1 VSVHDE
7 GPDSAAGL
15 GASERLTVASVAV
28 TPIAVKDPPL
38 LNAAGC
44 HQPYALRSIIE
55 LHTDAGITG
64 ISEAYGDDPTL
75 ELIGRAAA
83 ALPGLDVFDING
95 LTRRVSESLGA
106 ITAYNPTELIGPTG
120 VDKTVAQIVAA
131 FEVACYD
138 AQGKALGR
146 PVVDLLG
153 GAVRERVDF
162 SAYLFY
168 KWAEHPAGG
177 GCDFEPDGWGAAL
190 DPDGIVAQA
199 RRMVDTYGFG
209 SLKLKG
215 GVFAPDEEIEAIRA
229 LRQAFPDHPLRIDP
243 NANWSVQTSLRVAK
257 ELEGELEYLEDPTPG
272 IPGMAEVASGTR
284 LPLATNMCVTSFADI
299 PESVRQGAVQ
309 VILSD
314 HHFWGGLRASQRL
327 AGICET
333 FGLGLSMHS
342 NTHLG
347 ISLVAMAH
355 LAAATP
361 NLTYALDTHSPWQ
374 RGFGYAPDTQD
385 FQDVIR
391 PGVLTFEGGA
401 LRLPDGPG
409 LGVEIDRE
417 ALARLHE
424 QYRSCGV
431 RRRDDVTHMRLVHPD
446 WTGER
451 PRF

>member
-1 VSVHDE
+1 MST
-7 GPDSAAGL
+7 
-15 GASERLTVASVAV
+15 ASTSTASKLTVTAV
-28 TPIAVKDPPL
+28 TITPIAVKDPPL

-55 LHTDAGITG
+55 LHTDAGIVG

-75 ELIGRAAA
+75 DLLGRAAA
-83 ALPGLDVFDING
+83 ALPGLDAFDING
-95 LTRRVSESLGA
+95 LTRRVAESLGE
-106 ITAYNPTELIGPTG
+106 ITATNPTELIGPTG

-138 AQGKALGR
+138 AQGKAVGR
-146 PVVDLLG
+146 SVVDLLG
-153 GAVRERVDF
+153 GAVRDRVDF

-168 KWAEHPAGG
+168 KWAEHPQGG
-177 GCDFEPDGWGAAL
+177 GCAFEPDDWGAAL

-199 RRMVDTYGFG
+199 RRLVGTYGFG

-215 GVFAPDEEIEAIRA
+215 GVFPPEEEIEAIRA
-229 LRQAFPDHPLRIDP
+229 LREAFPNHPLRIDP
-243 NANWSVQTSLRVAK
+243 NATWSVQTSLRVAK

-272 IPGMAEVASGTR
+272 IPGMAEVAAGTPI
-284 LPLATNMCVTSFADI
+284 PLATNMCVTSFADI
-299 PESVRQGAVQ
+299 PEAVRRGAVQ

-361 NLTYALDTHSPWQ
+361 NLTYALDTHCPWQ
-374 RGFGYAPDTQD
+374 RGFGYEPESAD
-385 FQDVIR
+385 FQDVVR
-391 PGVLTFEGGA
+391 PGTLAFQDGA
-401 LRLPDGPG
+401 LRLPTGPG
-409 LGVEIDRE
+409 LGVEIDRD

-424 QYRSCGV
+424 QYRTCGV
-431 RRRDDVTHMRLVHPD
+431 RRRDDVTHMRLVHPE
-446 WTGER
+446 WTGQR